1 MRGHE
6 LWKKIEEARI
16 KGQNETSL
24 EDNGAEITIHME
36 NAVWYPEY
44 Y

>member
-1 MRGHE
+1 MKQGE
-6 LWKKIEEARI
+6 LWKKIEEAKI
-16 KGQNETSL
+16 KGQNETTI

-36 NAVWYPEY
+36 DIVWYPEY